1 MGIDSSSASLSEDMN
16 VRLESISAAEPLWD
30 NVEPLCRDGIT
41 EPWQEEV
48 TEVKKTLGGSGEGVP
63 GCVRPVGLVRRG
75 HHLFLGGDSR

>member
-1 MGIDSSSASLSEDMN
+1 M
-16 VRLESISAAEPLWD
+16 RLESISVAEPSWD

-63 GCVRPVGLVRRG
+63 GCGIDQLAWSGGGTTSSWVVIVG
-75 HHLFLGGDSR
+75 SM